1 MQAAQCPSSAA
12 QDARDVAD
20 IGVRRLQKFTN
31 VSELWSGRVDPPG
44 PERCRMHVASV
55 LRFSHDAISETR
67 SMRSRRG
74 TAGSHAGSASH
85 GLGPRRPPTPLRRL
99 RVAILSCFCYERSHT
114 TNCSFVGRNYAI
126 RLCTMNT
133 RNTVH
138 ANPYKYTK
146 QETPTP
152 HRRQHPLHRHPHR
165 PHRLP
170 RNPLPD
176 AAVAPL
182 PKDDEIRDAELPDAG
197 GGVAAI

>member
-1 MQAAQCPSSAA
+1 MAVLSGVANATGWSVR
-12 QDARDVAD
+12 QDGRFGEKA
-20 IGVRRLQKFTN
+20 
-31 VSELWSGRVDPPG
+31 SELLLLRTFTYHELFFRWS
-44 PERCRMHVASV
+44 
-55 LRFSHDAISETR
+55 
-67 SMRSRRG
+67 
-74 TAGSHAGSASH
+74 
-85 GLGPRRPPTPLRRL
+85 
-99 RVAILSCFCYERSHT
+99 
-114 TNCSFVGRNYAI
+114 NYAI

-138 ANPYKYTK
+138 ANPYMYTK